1 MPMPHALL
9 PNLNISHS
17 HRHTSVT
24 HLSNLHR
31 LALSAD
37 IRTALNQPRS
47 RADRIY
53 LIPEISSHRLISY
66 ILQHT
71 DNFTFFHLPKSIA
84 AELKI
89 ASLLVDR
96 ITTNT
101 VD

>member
-1 MPMPHALL
+1 MPHALL
-9 PNLNISHS
+9 PNLNIPYS
-17 HRHTSVT
+17 HRHTSVS

-31 LALSAD
+31 LALSAY
-37 IRTALNQPRS
+37 IRAALNQLRS
-47 RADRIY
+47 RPYRIY

-71 DNFTFFHLPKSIA
+71 DNFPFFHLPKSIA

-89 ASLLVDR
+89 APLLVDR
-96 ITTNT
+96 ITTYT

>member
-1 MPMPHALL
+1 MPHALL
-9 PNLNISHS
+9 PNLNIPHS
-17 HRHTSVT
+17 HRHTSVS

-31 LALSAD
+31 LAFSAH
-37 IRTALNQPRS
+37 IRAALHPFRS
-47 RADRIY
+47 RPDRIN

-89 ASLLVDR
+89 PPLLVNR
-96 ITTNT
+96 ITTHT